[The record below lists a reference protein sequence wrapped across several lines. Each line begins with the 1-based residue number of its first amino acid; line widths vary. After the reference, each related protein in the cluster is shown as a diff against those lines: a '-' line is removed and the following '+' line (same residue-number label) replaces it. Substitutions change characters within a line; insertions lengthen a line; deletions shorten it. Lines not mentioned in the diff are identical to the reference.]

1 MTFSSPTSY
10 ADWSPSSSKSNRSS
24 PVHPASQVDPETH
37 SPELMQLV
45 DITLSKPVIAY
56 IVDSVSETVDYAF
69 NRPAHAP
76 RSPFHRRFTKFVGTV
91 LSRAEVT
98 PSTVLVALAYIARA
112 RPHLS
117 IALEEWALE
126 RVFLGAL
133 VVASK
138 YTQDSTLRN
147 VHWAMCTGVFGKG
160 DIGRIERE
168 FLEVLDWDL
177 GVREAEL
184 LAHHEGLLG
193 AAAGVRARMLPPAL
207 PAKTEVEEVAYIKEV
222 DSPMEMDVDVDAHTT
237 SPLHSHSVPELSGSP
252 HSSAATL
259 SPRTPVSHVMS
270 VPPSPMAFTP
280 SPPAAASVSA
290 TTLVPSSTPAPSLRL
305 ARCPLPTLR
314 GPAKKP
320 TPTPAPPN
328 GKANAHAHAHGHGR
342 LHTFLHALHSH
353 NGHHGHHHTVQ
364 LRA

>member
-1 MTFSSPTSY
+1 MTSSSPTSY
-10 ADWSPSSSKSNRSS
+10 ADWSPSSSSKSNRSS

-45 DITLSKPVIAY
+45 DLTLSKPVIAY
-56 IVDSVSETVDYAF
+56 IVDCVSETVDYAF

-98 PSTVLVALAYIARA
+98 PPTVLVALAYIARA

-138 YTQDSTLRN
+138 N
-147 VHWAMCTGVFGKG
+147 VHWALCTGVFGKG

-193 AAAGVRARMLPPAL
+193 AAAGVRAPKL
-207 PAKTEVEEVAYIKEV
+207 PAKVEVEVVYTHTKEV
-222 DSPMEMDVDVDAHTT
+222 DMPMEMDVDVDAHT
-237 SPLHSHSVPELSGSP
+237 SPMHSVPELSGSP

-270 VPPSPMAFTP
+270 VSPSPMAFTP
-280 SPPAAASVSA
+280 SPPAASALVSA

-314 GPAKKP
+314 GTPGLTKPAHGN
-320 TPTPAPPN
+320 TN
-328 GKANAHAHAHGHGR
+328 GKAPHPHAHGR